1 MSRWNIGL
9 LTGALLVGRPA
20 AIPAQADASLVV
32 GVGTVRFPGG
42 TTVGAFSVVPGVQI
56 SSPGRDISVGGTF
69 ASLPSGNGYVQ
80 GRFAAWMATAP
91 LAGHWRLAGEAQLTG
106 ATRGAGLAN
115 GAGQLAVEG
124 LFAARRWGVGAAAG
138 PVSGWI
144 LGAAPVTAWRARLR
158 SWWRDAPGHLEVV
171 ASIEPTRFL
180 GAWFTDVGS
189 GLVARSGRLEAR
201 LSASARVSRAYG
213 SKGAALASAE
223 LRLSPRVSLEAV
235 GGNVLPDP
243 YQGLP
248 PSGFVT
254 AGVRVRLPL
263 RTGSPDALVQSRSFR
278 VSRRGDEIVIR
289 LRRSGARDVAVAG
302 DWNGWTAVPLVR
314 IGRDQWELPTAIPR
328 GSHHFVMIID
338 GAPWQ
343 IPDGV
348 PSVADGM
355 GGRVAV
361 LTVF

>member
-1 MSRWNIGL
+1 MSRGL
-9 LTGALLVGRPA
+9 LGLVSVLLLSRPG
-20 AIPAQADASLVV
+20 PASAQSDASLLI

-42 TTVGAFSVVPGVQI
+42 TTVGAFSVVPGLQI
-56 SSPGRDISVGGTF
+56 SSPGREVSAGGTF

-80 GRFAAWMATAP
+80 GRLAAWMSTAP
-91 LAGHWRLAGEAQLTG
+91 LAGHWRLAGEAQLSG
-106 ATRGAGLAN
+106 ATRGTGLAN

-124 LFAARRWGVGAAAG
+124 LFAARRWGAGAALG

-144 LGAAPVTAWRARLR
+144 LGAAPVTAWRARVR
-158 SWWRDAPGHLEVV
+158 TWWQDAHRHLELV
-171 ASIEPTRFL
+171 ASFEPTRFL

-189 GLVARSGRLEAR
+189 GLVARDGRLEAR
-201 LSASARVSRAYG
+201 LSASGRLSRAYG
-213 SKGAALASAE
+213 SKGAALASVE
-223 LRLSPRVSLEAV
+223 LRLSAGVSLEAV

-248 PSGFVT
+248 ASGFVT
-254 AGVRVRLPL
+254 AGVRVHFPL
-263 RTGSPDALVQSRSFR
+263 RTGPPDALVQSRLFR
-278 VSRRGDEIVIR
+278 VSHRGDQIVIR
-289 LRRSGARDVAVAG
+289 LRRSDARDVAVAG
-302 DWNGWTAVPLVR
+302 DWTGWTAVPLAR
-314 IGRDQWELPTAIPR
+314 TRGDRWELLTPIPR
-328 GSHHFVMIID
+328 GSHHFVMVID

>member
-1 MSRWNIGL
+1 MSRLLIGS
-9 LTGALLVGRPA
+9 LTGVLLVGRPA
-20 AIPAQADASLVV
+20 AMRAQTDASLAV

-42 TTVGAFSVVPGVQI
+42 TTVGVFSVVPGLQI
-56 SSPGRDISVGGTF
+56 TSPGRDISVGGTF

-91 LAGHWRLAGEAQLTG
+91 FAGRWRLAGEAQLSG

-115 GAGQLAVEG
+115 GAGRLAVEG

-144 LGAAPVTAWRARLR
+144 LGAAPVTAWRARVR
-158 SWWRDAPGHLEVV
+158 GWWRDAPGQLELI
-171 ASIEPTRFL
+171 ANIEPTRFL

-201 LSASARVSRAYG
+201 VSASARLSGTYG
-213 SKGAALASAE
+213 SKAAALGSAE

-248 PSGFVT
+248 ASGFVT
-254 AGVRVRLPL
+254 AGVRINFPL

-289 LRRSGARDVAVAG
+289 LKRSGARDVAVAG
-302 DWNGWTAVPLVR
+302 DWNGWTPVPLAR
-314 IGRDQWELPTAIPR
+314 IGHDLWELPTPIPR

-338 GAPWQ
+338 GTPWQ
-343 IPDGV
+343 IPEGV
-348 PSVADGM
+348 PSVPDGM

>member
-1 MSRWNIGL
+1 MSRRLVGL
-9 LTGALLVGRPA
+9 LTAVLLVARAGA
-20 AIPAQADASLVV
+20 VSAQSDASLLA

-42 TTVGAFSVVPGVQI
+42 TTVGAFSVVPGLQI
-56 SSPGRDISVGGTF
+56 SSSGREISAGGTF

-91 LAGHWRLAGEAQLTG
+91 LAGRWRLAGEAQLSG
-106 ATRGAGLAN
+106 ATRGTGLAN

-124 LFAARRWGVGAAAG
+124 LFAARGWGVGAAAG
-138 PVSGWI
+138 PASGWI

-158 SWWRDAPGHLEVV
+158 SWWRDAPGQLELI

-189 GLVARSGRLEAR
+189 GLVARTGRLETR
-201 LSASARVSRAYG
+201 LSASGRLSRAYG
-213 SKGAALASAE
+213 SKGAALASVE

-248 PSGFVT
+248 ASGFVT
-254 AGVRVRLPL
+254 AGVRVHFPL
-263 RTGSPDALVQSRSFR
+263 RAGSPEALVQSRSFR
-278 VSRRGDEIVIR
+278 VARRGDGVVIR
-289 LRRSGARDVAVAG
+289 LRQRGAREVAVAG
-302 DWNGWTAVPLVR
+302 DWNGWTPVPLVR
-314 IGRDQWELPTAIPR
+314 IGRELWEVFTPVSR
-328 GSHHFVMIID
+328 GSHHFVMIVD

-361 LTVF
+361 LTLF